1 MRHRSAFPSRRSP
14 SPMTRAPALASPSP
28 VLSPARCFRARR
40 RRHLSQTRHRAPG
53 SGDSRAPSWAP
64 LTPGSI
70 PGTQQ
75 LAQLRGTPDARSTW
89 QTLMPAKLAYSH
101 PTFKPAT
108 CEQPDGGTKLSTAA
122 EPAVQKLPRKK
133 PERGQS
139 RVRVGS
145 ESGQSGVRVGSEWG
159 QSGVRHVSGTYQ
171 ARVRHVPDPVLA
183 LAEVEGDGGGDF
195 VRDRGLL
202 GKVEEIGVVSVGPDV
217 RLVADANE
225 VSDDSHAVSVALHLP
240 EHQVLG
246 AERLAHPLH
255 IRRAEA
261 EREAGGIPDDA
272 QSV

>member
-53 SGDSRAPSWAP
+53 SGDSRSPSWAP

-89 QTLMPAKLAYSH
+89 QTLLPAKLAYSH

-108 CEQPDGGTKLSTAA
+108 CEQPDGGNKLSTAA
-122 EPAVQKLPRKK
+122 EPAVQKLPRKE

-145 ESGQSGVRVGSEWG
+145 ESG

-171 ARVRHVPDPVLA
+171 ARVRHVPDAGLA
-183 LAEVEGDGGGDF
+183 LAEVEGDRGGDF

-202 GKVEEIGVVSVGPDV
+202 GQVEEIGVVSVGPDV

-225 VSDDSHAVSVALHLP
+225 VSDDAHAVSVALHLP